1 LLGKEPLFG
10 SNCATI
16 VQPEFQP
23 FVLRMHVHHQRQR
36 RSALRI
42 WPPKAGQTGHYKRR
56 FSGLIRVG
64 TSVLKPPSSNDLR
77 HWVRVVPSR
86 QAETRP
92 STSALVDAAEVASVM
107 Y

>member
-1 LLGKEPLFG
+1 VERYNQYFVPCVRILMSIVFLG
-10 SNCATI
+10 
-16 VQPEFQP
+16 
-23 FVLRMHVHHQRQR
+23 
-36 RSALRI
+36 SALRI